1 MIWPYR
7 ILERDD
13 EDVKSDLE
21 TIMQHFASDGKR
33 FDTVVFVPNAGMYL
47 GGLFHQVY
55 DGAFEVQFMTVRRA
69 STVARSNKIKECV
82 FRSRHLS
89 NAMRHMDVMWRLILH
104 ALGKRQ
110 KMVGDTDVRFDVRGK
125 DVLVIDD
132 DIATGT
138 TLAII
143 KAALLKRGAS
153 SVMLASISNHFLP
166 REVHVDYS
174 VYEYALLRTKNSR
187 DYHAG

>member
-13 EDVKSDLE
+13 EDVRGDLK
-21 TIMQHFASDGKR
+21 TIMQHFASQGKR
-33 FDTVVFVPNAGMYL
+33 FDTVVFVPNAGKYL

-55 DGAFEVQFMTVRRA
+55 DGALEVQFISVRRA
-69 STVARSNKIKECV
+69 STVARSNKVKAYI
-82 FRSRHLS
+82 FRSKHLS
-89 NAMRHMDVMWRLILH
+89 NTMRHFDVLWRLVKY
-104 ALGKRQ
+104 ACGAGQ
-110 KMVGDTDVRFDVRGK
+110 KMVAETEIRFDVSGK
-125 DVLVIDD
+125 HVLVIDD
-132 DIATGT
+132 DIATGA

-143 KAALLKRGAS
+143 KAALLEQGAS
-153 SVMLASISNHFLP
+153 SVTLASISNHFLP
-166 REVHVDYS
+166 RRIQVDYS